1 MMSGRS
7 KGGCKILPLTHK
19 GLIEKRQTSGPGAVR
34 LHAASIAPHSR
45 WIRARA
51 GAQHCGTRPHR
62 RTDTQRVPAAQA
74 AGQASLPSSANP
86 AASADQVPTTSLPS
100 SANPIATQGLTAG
113 PARVQEFIAA
123 AINRQDALN
132 AKMLA
137 EVFDKLDDDDDGEIG
152 ARALS
157 CALQVSPGHGHW
169 IGLVFV
175 VTRGC
180 SGRATCKEAL
190 VWVGVFVWQGQTA
203 AMGQHHTPH
212 WVSVTPHEGRPQL
225 RALRAGAGARRVRA
239 VHHAPGR
246 RVHKG

>member
-1 MMSGRS
+1 MSGRS

-113 PARVQEFIAA
+113 PARAQEFIAA

-175 VTRGC
+175 VTPRVQGACNVQRGSGVGRRLRVAGTDC
-180 SGRATCKEAL
+180 SYGPASHAAL
-190 VWVGVFVWQGQTA
+190 GQCHTSRGSSA
-203 AMGQHHTPH
+203 AP
-212 WVSVTPHEGRPQL
+212 
-225 RALRAGAGARRVRA
+225 RALRRSRRTART
-239 VHHAPGR
+239 
-246 RVHKG
+246 

>member
-1 MMSGRS
+1 
-7 KGGCKILPLTHK
+7 
-19 GLIEKRQTSGPGAVR
+19 
-34 LHAASIAPHSR
+34 
-45 WIRARA
+45 
-51 GAQHCGTRPHR
+51 
-62 RTDTQRVPAAQA
+62 VPAAQA
-74 AGQASLPSSANP
+74 AGQA
-86 AASADQVPTTSLPS
+86 SLPS

-113 PARVQEFIAA
+113 PARAQEFIAA

-246 RVHKG
+246 RVHTG

>member
-1 MMSGRS
+1 MSGRS

-86 AASADQVPTTSLPS
+86 
-100 SANPIATQGLTAG
+100 IATQGLTAG
-113 PARVQEFIAA
+113 PARAQEFIAA

-175 VTRGC
+175 VTPRVQGACNVQRGSGVGRRLRVAGTDC
-180 SGRATCKEAL
+180 SYGPASHAAL
-190 VWVGVFVWQGQTA
+190 GQCHTSRGSSA
-203 AMGQHHTPH
+203 AP
-212 WVSVTPHEGRPQL
+212 
-225 RALRAGAGARRVRA
+225 RALRRSRRTART
-239 VHHAPGR
+239 
-246 RVHKG
+246 